1 MGLFGRKKKDLTTEG
16 IPGTALIDGQEDAS
30 FFDTEESFALT
41 DVGLGSYKLKLW
53 LDVTL
58 DDGRPM
64 YRVVD
69 KFKIPAQFGGW
80 TGRGVKLP
88 IYADPDDPN
97 RLEINWER
105 FDAEGGRE
113 APQPSE
119 AEVAA
124 RQAEVHT
131 AMPDA
136 SRTMM
141 LNGWITARKAGALS
155 EAEFESALGD
165 AVSSGMVTAEE
176 AAAARTQIG

>member
-16 IPGTALIDGQEDAS
+16 ISGTALIDGQEDAS

-41 DVGLGSYKLKLW
+41 DVGLGSYKFKLW

-97 RLEINWER
+97 RLEINCER

-113 APQPSE
+113 PKVDPDAT
-119 AEVAA
+119 AA
-124 RQAEVHT
+124 QQAQVHA

-136 SRTMM
+136 SRNTM